1 MVKDCSIFQTNVF
14 TGPLGARGQSVRKKR
29 RSATLMLTS
38 LIDAFSILVV
48 YLLMFFSSTGEMTYV
63 SSDIDL
69 PKANII
75 ERLDRYSIIQI
86 KKAGYFVEDTELKA
100 DDLVSYLVDLKKK
113 LNKTHSNQLTEGQKD
128 TITIQ
133 ADKAVKYDRLSPVI
147 QACSHAGFSNI
158 KFAVL
163 GE

>member
-1 MVKDCSIFQTNVF
+1 MRSIFQTSAF
-14 TGPLGARGQSVRKKR
+14 TGTLGFRNQSMRKKR
-29 RSATLMLTS
+29 GAATLMLTS

-63 SSDIDL
+63 SSDIEL
-69 PKANII
+69 PKANLI

-86 KKAGYFVEDTELKA
+86 KKTGYFVEDTELKSE
-100 DDLVSYLVDLKKK
+100 DIVSYLVDLKKK
-113 LNKTHSNQLTEGQKD
+113 LNEKHSQSKAEQTE

-133 ADKAVKYDRLSPVI
+133 ADKTVPYDRLSPVI